1 MITITPAAAAQ
12 IRESAKQGGI
22 DKMAMRIAAT
32 RNPDGSIHYGMG
44 FDDNQLEGD
53 LHVTSEDIDVVISES
68 SQILLD
74 GTTLDYVELEPGSF
88 QFIFMNPNDVNYSPP
103 DSK

>member
-1 MITITPAAAAQ
+1 MITITTSAAAQ
-12 IRESAKQGGI
+12 IRESAKQGG
-22 DKMAMRIAAT
+22 MEEMTMRIAAS

-44 FDDNQLEGD
+44 FDDTQLEGD
-53 LHVTSEDIDVVISES
+53 LHVTSEDINVIISES
-68 SQILLD
+68 SQMLLD

-103 DSK
+103 GSK